1 MLAGASIRAPHA
13 TVPILERAERGWGW
27 TMIWRPRIRQWL
39 GAAIVGALAGGLA
52 VKHAERADG
61 ASPGAA
67 LGEAMSEA
75 VHQRQL
81 IP

>member
-1 MLAGASIRAPHA
+1 
-13 TVPILERAERGWGW
+13 
-27 TMIWRPRIRQWL
+27 MIWRPRIRQWL

-61 ASPGAA
+61 ASPWAA